1 MLPVDPE
8 LKDFLEGGVAAQ
20 AGTADPSGR
29 PAVTNAWGPRVNRDG
44 TVTVFFDTRRA
55 GPALANLAL
64 NPRIAVVFA
73 DPVSYR
79 SVQLKG
85 RWRSTSAVSEEDRAW
100 VQRHRELYA
109 SATVLVGDSPD
120 SMRNMWGAEVTR
132 VDFDVEAA
140 FDQTPGPN
148 AGLPL

>member
-1 MLPVDPE
+1 M
-8 LKDFLEGGVAAQ
+8 
-20 AGTADPSGR
+20 
-29 PAVTNAWGPRVNRDG
+29 
-44 TVTVFFDTRRA
+44 A

-64 NPRIAVVFA
+64 IPRIAVVFA
-73 DPVSYR
+73 DPVSYL